1 MRISDWSSDV
11 CSSDLDFT
19 AENGATRLWPGSNH
33 AAPDSV
39 LSDDLAT
46 AAVMPRGSAVIF
58 LGSTL
63 HAGGANRSTQSR
75 RGMTISYC
83 QAWLKPWEN
92 QWLAY
97 PPEIART
104 FSPELA
110 RSEEHTSELPSLM
123 RISS

>member
-1 MRISDWSSDV
+1 M
-11 CSSDLDFT
+11 LP
-19 AENGATRLWPGSNH
+19 EE
-33 AAPDSV
+33 
-39 LSDDLAT
+39 LARK
-46 AAVMPRGSAVIF
+46 AVMPRGSAAIF

-63 HAGGANRSTQSR
+63 HAGGANISERAR
-75 RGMTISYC
+75 RGMIISYC

-110 RSEEHTSELPSLM
+110 DLVGCRQLAPTLGNYEGQCPSVLLKGSTPRSEEHTSELQSLM
-123 RISS
+123 RISYAVFCLKQ

>member
-1 MRISDWSSDV
+1 M
-11 CSSDLDFT
+11 LP
-19 AENGATRLWPGSNH
+19 EE
-33 AAPDSV
+33 
-39 LSDDLAT
+39 LARK
-46 AAVMPRGSAVIF
+46 AVMPRGSAAIF

-63 HAGGANRSTQSR
+63 HAGGANISERAR
-75 RGMTISYC
+75 RGMIISYC

-110 RSEEHTSELPSLM
+110 DLVGYRRSEERRVGKECVSTCRS
-123 RISS
+123 RWSSSH

>member
-1 MRISDWSSDV
+1 M
-11 CSSDLDFT
+11 LP
-19 AENGATRLWPGSNH
+19 EE
-33 AAPDSV
+33 
-39 LSDDLAT
+39 LARK
-46 AAVMPRGSAVIF
+46 AVMPRGSAAIF

-63 HAGGANRSTQSR
+63 HAGGANISERAR
-75 RGMTISYC
+75 RGMIISYC

-110 RSEEHTSELPSLM
+110 DLVGYRQLAPRSEEHTSELQSLM
-123 RISS
+123 RISYAVF